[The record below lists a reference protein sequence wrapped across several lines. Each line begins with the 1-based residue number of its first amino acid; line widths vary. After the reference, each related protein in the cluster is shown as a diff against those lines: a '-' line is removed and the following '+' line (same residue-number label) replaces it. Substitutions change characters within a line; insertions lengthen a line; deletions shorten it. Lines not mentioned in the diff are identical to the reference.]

1 MEIDVVALAYEKYGV
16 TLKKAGKEYH
26 SNCPMPCC
34 RGEGKDRFVVW
45 PQGNWFCR
53 RSGESGWLTE
63 LEVRPMPDRIKT
75 LAERIARD
83 KQIEDDHLAAWQAG
97 FVEGYV
103 RGWHD
108 AMSTKHR
115 AWWYA
120 QGMSD
125 EIIDGWQLGCC
136 NKNIKNESEY
146 LSLLAYTIPILDP
159 HTAKLV
165 NVQFRL
171 ENPPE
176 GIGKYRQVAGIPA
189 RNFYTSSALDGEVVI
204 VEGAKK
210 ALVLYHALEKRI
222 QVVGLPGITPR
233 GALIDELNV
242 FTRKWFIPD
251 PGVAAQ
257 QIKRFTDRLQNI
269 KVLRLFAKPDDAVV
283 QYGMTRNDFHH
294 WFKIQRSWA

>member
-1 MEIDVVALAYEKYGV
+1 MDIPAMMQQQLGLTVKRTGREW
-16 TLKKAGKEYH
+16 H
-26 SNCPMPCC
+26 SPCPQCGGTDRLIIWERGNYYC
-34 RGEGKDRFVVW
+34 RQCGIK
-45 PQGNWFCR
+45 
-53 RSGESGWLTE
+53 GWLGDKINPAPIHIE
-63 LEVRPMPDRIKT
+63 T
-75 LAERIARD
+75 LSERVARE
-83 KQIEDDHLAAWQAG
+83 KKIESEHLAAWQAG
-97 FVEGYV
+97 FQEGYL

-108 AMSTKHR
+108 AMDVRQRS
-115 AWWYA
+115 WWHS
-120 QGMSD
+120 QGMTD
-125 EIIDGWQLGCC
+125 EIIDDWQLGYCH
-136 NKNIKNESEY
+136 NKKIALTNSY
-146 LSLLAYTIPILDP
+146 TTLGAYTIPILDP

-176 GIGKYRQVAGIPA
+176 GIGKYRQVSGIPA